1 MEGTTFGW
9 VIHGGNDSDSQSFF
23 SRDTSDY
30 KRLYSLDVLW
40 VRDRGEENIG
50 RKHNGRCEV
59 NIPWIPEAKLDGTN
73 EEQSRKR
80 LRNMDMKLRQ
90 KEQLKAE
97 YSHIIEEQL
106 EEGIVERIP
115 IKPTGKRVFY
125 LPHKAVVRTE
135 AVTTTV
141 RMVFDASATPHPLAA
156 SINECIYIGPSLEP
170 LLWDIIIRSRM
181 SENLLLGDIRKA
193 FLQIVIKGEHGD
205 AFRFLFTLDGK
216 EEHLRFPRVPSG
228 AEASPF
234 ILGATLRYHIDQ
246 QLEDF
251 AETVEELRTN
261 TYVDSLIKTGGQVEE
276 MRKFSSRVIA
286 WPNIVFIVC
295 K

>member
-1 MEGTTFGW
+1 
-9 VIHGGNDSDSQSFF
+9 
-23 SRDTSDY
+23 
-30 KRLYSLDVLW
+30 
-40 VRDRGEENIG
+40 
-50 RKHNGRCEV
+50 
-59 NIPWIPEAKLDGTN
+59 
-73 EEQSRKR
+73 
-80 LRNMDMKLRQ
+80 
-90 KEQLKAE
+90 
-97 YSHIIEEQL
+97 
-106 EEGIVERIP
+106 
-115 IKPTGKRVFY
+115 
-125 LPHKAVVRTE
+125 
-135 AVTTTV
+135 
-141 RMVFDASATPHPLAA
+141 
-156 SINECIYIGPSLEP
+156 
-170 LLWDIIIRSRM
+170 M

-193 FLQIVIKGEHGD
+193 FLQIVIKGEDGD

-216 EEHLRFPRVPSG
+216 EEHLRFARVSSG

>member
-1 MEGTTFGW
+1 MILGDSTYCRIRTEEVYKGQPGEPIVEGTTFGW
-9 VIHGGNDSDSQSFF
+9 VIHGGNDPDSQSFF

-50 RKHNGRCEV
+50 RKHNGRYEV

-97 YSHIIEEQL
+97 YTHIIEEQL

-125 LPHKAVVRTE
+125 LPHKAVARTE

-156 SINECIYIGPSLEP
+156 SINECMYIGPSLEP
-170 LLWDIIIRSRM
+170 ILWD
-181 SENLLLGDIRKA
+181 N
-193 FLQIVIKGEHGD
+193 
-205 AFRFLFTLDGK
+205 
-216 EEHLRFPRVPSG
+216 
-228 AEASPF
+228 
-234 ILGATLRYHIDQ
+234 
-246 QLEDF
+246 
-251 AETVEELRTN
+251 N
-261 TYVDSLIKTGGQVEE
+261 
-276 MRKFSSRVIA
+276 
-286 WPNIVFIVC
+286 
-295 K
+295 